1 MLSPQRRH
9 PCVPS
14 SRSAFAG
21 RGGRE
26 GLDVRCPKCH
36 GSGVE
41 VIVHQLGPNMVHH
54 IQAMCS
60 QCQGQGEW
68 LRPLDRCLACNGRKV
83 VREKKILNVHLDK
96 GEVGGLSFAGFP
108 ALVPPLWWLPFRLF
122 GPPSHLQGTSSV
134 TAAWLQI
141 PVSVVTLVSFNPF
154 WLI

>member
-96 GEVGGLSFAGFP
+96 GEVGGAELC
-108 ALVPPLWWLPFRLF
+108 WLPCPGSPFVVAPFPPIWAPFTPPRNQFSYSRLA
-122 GPPSHLQGTSSV
+122 PDSC
-134 TAAWLQI
+134 
-141 PVSVVTLVSFNPF
+141 VSCNLG
-154 WLI
+154 

>member
-1 MLSPQRRH
+1 MSPQRHH
-9 PCVPS
+9 PGVPS
-14 SRSAFAG
+14 SHPVLAG

-36 GSGVE
+36 GSGME

-83 VREKKILNVHLDK
+83 VREKKVLNVHLDK
-96 GEVGGLSFAGFP
+96 GELGGGDCGGAAELCWLPCPGFP
-108 ALVPPLWWLPFRLF
+108 FPVAPF
-122 GPPSHLQGTSSV
+122 PPSWGPLHTPKEPVQLQPPGPRFLGQWS
-134 TAAWLQI
+134 LGY
-141 PVSVVTLVSFNPF
+141 L
-154 WLI
+154 